1 MTTLG
6 KKHKRLIS
14 QIADKQNLR
23 IAAYKARKGNPNSI
37 GGIVFM
43 DYLESNVHLLHKSIS
58 DGTYSVG
65 SPRIFTIYEPK
76 KRTISA
82 LPFIDRVVQHAIN
95 NVIEPIFER
104 TFYRQSYGCR
114 TGKGT
119 HKGAIDCQAIARRL
133 GKKQESVWVLKTD
146 FSGYFYNIDRA
157 ILHSRIRAKIS
168 CKETLS
174 LIEKF
179 IEPTG
184 TGIPIGNLTSQ
195 LFANVYGTI
204 ADEWLLHH
212 AKRSNFLRYMDD
224 IVIFG
229 SSQQELLSLQREFE
243 VFCKESMKLNL
254 SHWNVQNISRGVN
267 FLGYRIWPTHKLL
280 RKQSV
285 TTAKKKIRRYI
296 KQGRREDL
304 RKFLASWSGHTK
316 WADSKNL
323 TTSVEKM
330 LCAEN

>member
-1 MTTLG
+1 MG
-6 KKHKRLIS
+6 KKYKRLID

-43 DYLESNVHLLHKSIS
+43 DHLEANVHLLSKSIS
-58 DGTYSVG
+58 DGTYSPG
-65 SPRIFTIYEPK
+65 SPLIFTIYEPK

-95 NVIEPIFER
+95 SVIEPIFER

-114 TGKGT
+114 AGKGT
-119 HKGAIDCQAIARRL
+119 HKGAIDCQAMARRL
-133 GKKQESVWVLKTD
+133 SKKQESVWVLKTD
-146 FSGYFYNIDRA
+146 FSGYFYNIDRV
-157 ILHSRIRAKIS
+157 ILHSRIRAKIT
-168 CKETLS
+168 CKETLR

-179 IEPTG
+179 VEPVG

-229 SSQQELLSLQREFE
+229 RSQKELLSLQWQFE
-243 VFCKESMKLNL
+243 AFCKESMKLNL
-254 SHWNVQNISRGVN
+254 SHWNVQSISRGVN

-285 TTAKKKIRRYI
+285 VTAKKKIKRYS
-296 KQGRREDL
+296 KAGRTNDL
-304 RKFLASWSGHTK
+304 KKFLASWRGHAK

-323 TTSVEKM
+323 IKSMEKL
-330 LCAEN
+330 LCEAKRK